1 MNQQKKFTKVLK
13 MSSRYNKQISVIIP
27 VFNQERYIGRCIR
40 SILDQSLPLSDYE
53 IIVIDDCSHDNTL
66 KILNKFSDQI
76 NLIKHKVNKGLPTA
90 LNTGIKAA
98 NGRFI
103 IRLDSDDYV
112 HFEYLNILS
121 LYLKMNSEVDAVSCD
136 YLEVNDKEE
145 ILNRFSQDL
154 KPVGCAVMFRIEHL
168 IDIGLYKET
177 QLWNEEKELMN
188 RFLEKYSITHLN
200 FPLYRYRKHD
210 GNMTNDKE
218 MMTKFEVIQKNKR

>member
-1 MNQQKKFTKVLK
+1 

>member
-1 MNQQKKFTKVLK
+1 
-13 MSSRYNKQISVIIP
+13 MSSRYIKQISVIIP

-40 SILDQSLPLSDYE
+40 SIIDQSLPLSDYE

-66 KILNKFSDQI
+66 KILNKYSDQI

-98 NGRFI
+98 IGRFI

-145 ILNRFSQDL
+145 ILNRYSQDL
-154 KPVGCAVMFRIEHL
+154 RPLGCAVLFRIEHL

-210 GNMTNDKE
+210 GNMTNDNE

>member
-1 MNQQKKFTKVLK
+1 

-66 KILNKFSDQI
+66 KILNKYSDQI

>member
-1 MNQQKKFTKVLK
+1 
-13 MSSRYNKQISVIIP
+13 MSSNYNKQISVIIP
-27 VFNQERYIGRCIR
+27 VYNQERFIGRCIR

-53 IIVIDDCSHDNTL
+53 IIVVDDSSQDDTL
-66 KILNKFSDQI
+66 KILSKYFDSI

-90 LNTGIKAA
+90 LNSGIKAA

-136 YLEVNDKEE
+136 YFEVNNKEE
-145 ILNRFSQDL
+145 ILNRYSQDL
-154 KPVGCAVMFRIEHL
+154 KPIGCAVMFRIEHL
-168 IDIGLYKET
+168 IDIGLYKES
-177 QLWNEEKELMN
+177 QLWNEEKELLN

-210 GNMTNDKE
+210 GNMTNNKK
-218 MMTKFEVIQKNKR
+218 MMSKYEVIKKQKVND

>member
-66 KILNKFSDQI
+66 KILNKYSDQI

>member
-90 LNTGIKAA
+90 LNKGIKAA

>member
-1 MNQQKKFTKVLK
+1 MNQQKKFTRVLK